1 MHNKMIR
8 KTAVALILVLG
19 IVLVS
24 GADAEILLLGDNGEF
39 AIDTMVG
46 YTYYT
51 PNSDLT
57 AVATTAGYMF
67 KNFDQYVCYVVGN
80 KQTALI
86 AYYPTTGNSDLL
98 AADKIQLSMDLE
110 YAKDAP
116 FFIKPFIVIPWSSA
130 YEFYQSDELSE
141 NATVYYSTFFVFL
154 EKGVV
159 VIAAN
164 STNDRSITDFTSNLY
179 DSIRVSKTNGFVD

>member
-24 GADAEILLLGDNGEF
+24 GADAEILPLGDNGEF

-80 KQTALI
+80 KQT
-86 AYYPTTGNSDLL
+86 
-98 AADKIQLSMDLE
+98 
-110 YAKDAP
+110 
-116 FFIKPFIVIPWSSA
+116 
-130 YEFYQSDELSE
+130 
-141 NATVYYSTFFVFL
+141 
-154 EKGVV
+154 
-159 VIAAN
+159 
-164 STNDRSITDFTSNLY
+164 
-179 DSIRVSKTNGFVD
+179 